1 MHDDAKLMKEMST
14 TILLELMASGLDANQ
29 AMVVLAKTLASGF
42 FADGVSKEEAVERFK
57 KVSDSTYDAIE
68 EAYTRR
74 KQ

>member
-14 TILLELMASGLDANQ
+14 TILLELMSSGLTAQ
-29 AMVVLAKTLASGF
+29 QSMVVLAKTLASGF

-57 KVSDSTYDAIE
+57 EVSDSTYASIE
-68 EAYTRR
+68 EAYARR